1 MAHQLDDLADLPLG
15 HAVRGFPAGSR
26 RHRALIGVDIAVS
39 QQVQVLIEHLSV
51 ELITR
56 QALPAAVAEDFKYRP
71 GVLHYAYLTVPKKSV
86 TCAPSPCGPALPGSR
101 LAGRS
106 PCDYYGHS
114 VALGLASRRRSH
126 VRQCRTHLA

>member
-51 ELITR
+51 ELVTR

-71 GVLHYAYLTVPKKSV
+71 GVLHYAYLTVPKKIRHLCPFALWSG
-86 TCAPSPCGPALPGSR
+86 SPGLQIGRPLPLRLLRALCR
-101 LAGRS
+101 L
-106 PCDYYGHS
+106 
-114 VALGLASRRRSH
+114 
-126 VRQCRTHLA
+126 RTRVP